1 MKNFAAT
8 KFELNKL
15 LEYRDGDL
23 FYKPRDFGHKSF
35 NPQFAG
41 KKAGHINQKGYVS
54 IKLFKKKYQAHRL
67 VWIMH
72 NGDIPEELTIDHIDN
87 NKVNNKIQN
96 LQILTRSDNAKKFWS
111 NHKRIS
117 KSKIIEI
124 AL

>member
-23 FYKPRDFGHKSF
+23 FYKARDFGHKSF

-41 KKAGHINQKGYVS
+41 KKAGCINQKGYLLV
-54 IKLFKKKYQAHRL
+54 KLFKKQYAAHRL

-96 LQILTRSDNAKKFWS
+96 LQILTRSDNSKKFWS
-111 NHKRIS
+111 NHKRTIGRKLIS
-117 KSKIIEI
+117 K
-124 AL
+124 